1 MDVMIRD
8 YLLSKNVIIMYL
20 SIPLDIV
27 LSKSAFKLL

>member
-8 YLLSKNVIIMYL
+8 YLLSKNVIIIYL
-20 SIPLDIV
+20 LIPLDIV